1 MRIGLVPTMGAFHD
15 GHLSL
20 MRQAR
25 RECDIVVVSLFVN
38 PAQFNEAADLAAYPR
53 DAEGDAEL
61 AERTGADYLFA
72 PEVAEIYP
80 PGFATKVSV
89 SGLTAR
95 LEGRHR
101 GPGHFDGV
109 TTVVA
114 KLLNIVSPDLAYFG
128 QKDAQQAL
136 VIRRMAEDLAFPV
149 EIRVCPTV
157 RDADGLA
164 LSSRN
169 AHLSAEE
176 RERAKVLH
184 RALRTVRNAF
194 LEGEH
199 DPGVVRGRALAELR
213 DAGLEPDYVELVD
226 PHGLEPLDQL
236 DGKFLAVVAARVGA
250 TRLIDNELIQ
260 PVAAPRPLEG
270 AENGRLGSVAS
281 RPA

>member
-1 MRIGLVPTMGAFHD
+1 MGAFHD

-53 DAEGDAEL
+53 DARRDMDL
-61 AERTGADYLFA
+61 AERTGVDYLFA

-80 PGFATKVSV
+80 PGFATTLSV
-89 SGLTAR
+89 SDLTAR

-101 GPGHFDGV
+101 GRGHFDGV

-128 QKDAQQAL
+128 RKDVQQAL
-136 VIRRMAEDLAFPV
+136 VIRRMVDDLAFPV

-176 RERAKVLH
+176 RERAKALH
-184 RALRTVRNAF
+184 RALRTVRNAV
-194 LEGEH
+194 LEGER

-226 PHGLEPLDQL
+226 PHGLEPLERL
-236 DGKFLAVVAARVGA
+236 DGDFLALVAARVGA

-260 PVAAPRPLEG
+260 PIAAPHPLGG